1 MREQSL
7 AEIFTCEIW
16 DVLTYNFWTNI
27 AIAKRIWQLNSSRR
41 IGLKL
46 ILTDFLIVEKVHYSK
61 RTIAAEILS
70 CFYLYFNNQNNDEQ
84 TKNLDSIERVK
95 KV

>member
-1 MREQSL
+1 M
-7 AEIFTCEIW
+7 AM
-16 DVLTYNFWTNI
+16 
-27 AIAKRIWQLNSSRR
+27 AKRVWQLDSSRR
-41 IGLKL
+41 ISLKL
-46 ILTDFLIVEKVHYSK
+46 ILTDFLIVEKVHYSR

-84 TKNLDSIERVK
+84 IKNLASIQRVK